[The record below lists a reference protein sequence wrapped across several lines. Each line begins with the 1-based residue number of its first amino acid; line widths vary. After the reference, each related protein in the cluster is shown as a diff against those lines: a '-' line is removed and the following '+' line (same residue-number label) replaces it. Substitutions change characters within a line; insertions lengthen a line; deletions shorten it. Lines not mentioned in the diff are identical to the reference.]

1 MDGEPAGRSG
11 LVVIR
16 MWREAGSCPGSGIR
30 ARVTSTMDLESSRTS
45 TAVAA
50 TVEGILEV
58 VRSQIQSFASEVR
71 GGLGE
76 PGP

>member
-1 MDGEPAGRSG
+1 MDEEPAGRAG

-16 MWREAGSCPGSGIR
+16 MWREAGSSARTGIR
-30 ARVTSTMDLESSRTS
+30 ARITSTMDLESSRTS

-58 VRSQIQSFASEVR
+58 VRSQIQLFAS
-71 GGLGE
+71 GS
-76 PGP
+76 